1 LRIICQPI
9 FMNAV
14 PVESLNTNILSLKSW
29 CSAHY
34 VQEKIRQI
42 LINILLRLSVLFQ
55 AEQALFYQAMVGP
68 AIIIVNKMSKRT
80 KPPDSTKQKL
90 QQALELLK
98 FVLTLDDEEI
108 TKSTIE
114 SIIELLEEENQ

>member
-1 LRIICQPI
+1 
-9 FMNAV
+9 
-14 PVESLNTNILSLKSW
+14 
-29 CSAHY
+29 
-34 VQEKIRQI
+34 
-42 LINILLRLSVLFQ
+42 
-55 AEQALFYQAMVGP
+55 
-68 AIIIVNKMSKRT
+68 MSKRT